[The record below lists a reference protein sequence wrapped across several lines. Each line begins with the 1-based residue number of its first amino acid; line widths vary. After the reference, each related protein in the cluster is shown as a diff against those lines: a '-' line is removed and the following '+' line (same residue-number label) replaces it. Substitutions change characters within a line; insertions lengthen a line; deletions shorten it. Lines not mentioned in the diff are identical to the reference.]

1 MNLASGHQNDESRGE
16 EFNTGIA
23 REEAVGDDI
32 DPKREPARRIA
43 GASLYGSLLY
53 WRALIE
59 VSCHY
64 YVRNFCIP
72 L

>member
-1 MNLASGHQNDESRGE
+1 MNLASGHQNDESPGE

-32 DPKREPARRIA
+32 DPKREPARMIA

-53 WRALIE
+53 
-59 VSCHY
+59 
-64 YVRNFCIP
+64 
-72 L
+72 